1 MNVDEALLLADDAY
15 TGFSGH
21 LEALRVLAAEV
32 RRQHAEI
39 GELHTDALRYR
50 HLRNRVPTQVLDRFG
65 EAAGAWI
72 DTESNDGRLI
82 LLTGVDADVAVDTS
96 RRNEEVPK

>member
-1 MNVDEALLLADDAY
+1 MNVDEALLLADDAH

-39 GELHTDALRYR
+39 QSINKDAERYR
-50 HLRNRVPTQVLDRFG
+50 YLRNRTPIDVLDRFG
-65 EAAGAWI
+65 RAAGVWV
-72 DTESNDGRLI
+72 DMEGDDGRLV
-82 LLTGVDADVAVDTS
+82 LLTGIDAD
-96 RRNEEVPK
+96 NEIDAAFKDQGEPK

>member
-1 MNVDEALLLADDAY
+1 MTVDEALLLADDAH

-39 GELHTDALRYR
+39 QDMRETMIQTIAH
-50 HLRNRVPTQVLDRFG
+50 V
-65 EAAGAWI
+65 E
-72 DTESNDGRLI
+72 
-82 LLTGVDADVAVDTS
+82 VA
-96 RRNEEVPK
+96 RAIMKGPQ

>member
-1 MNVDEALLLADDAY
+1 MNVDEALLLADDAH

-50 HLRNRVPTQVLDRFG
+50 HLRNRVPTQVLD
-65 EAAGAWI
+65 
-72 DTESNDGRLI
+72 
-82 LLTGVDADVAVDTS
+82 ADVAVDTS

>member
-1 MNVDEALLLADDAY
+1 MNVDEALLLADDAH

-39 GELHTDALRYR
+39 EDYQETIIQTIAHI
-50 HLRNRVPTQVLDRFG
+50 
-65 EAAGAWI
+65 E
-72 DTESNDGRLI
+72 
-82 LLTGVDADVAVDTS
+82 VA
-96 RRNEEVPK
+96 RAIMKEPE

>member
-1 MNVDEALLLADDAY
+1 MNIDEALLLADDAH

-39 GELHTDALRYR
+39 ERLKALVLEGPYR
-50 HLRNRVPTQVLDRFG
+50 DEVL
-65 EAAGAWI
+65 E
-72 DTESNDGRLI
+72 
-82 LLTGVDADVAVDTS
+82 
-96 RRNEEVPK
+96 

>member
-1 MNVDEALLLADDAY
+1 MNVDEALLLADDAH

-39 GELHTDALRYR
+39 KEFQETIIQTIAHI
-50 HLRNRVPTQVLDRFG
+50 
-65 EAAGAWI
+65 E
-72 DTESNDGRLI
+72 
-82 LLTGVDADVAVDTS
+82 VA
-96 RRNEEVPK
+96 RAIMREPE